1 MDMSNHNTNPSWL
14 AYFHHQPWRNMPQRI
29 LSIACSYY
37 DFFSFNAVVTSLKI
51 NPLFKSKVISMRF
64 ALLMMSYTSGVCRE
78 IYRNRVNYYS
88 VLCFSRTYWP
98 ATTLK
103 WNLKLYRVGF
113 AFTNGVGRCLFSVY
127 KTWAHLTKAAV
138 TQYKTLPTSTS
149 LKPKIT

>member
-88 VLCFSRTYWP
+88 VLYFSRTYWP
-98 ATTLK
+98 ATTIRILGRLEMQFVLRC
-103 WNLKLYRVGF
+103 WNGIWNQYWFEVIRDFQLY
-113 AFTNGVGRCLFSVY
+113 S
-127 KTWAHLTKAAV
+127 
-138 TQYKTLPTSTS
+138 
-149 LKPKIT
+149 KIFHFNIQAQVFNPSFF

>member
-1 MDMSNHNTNPSWL
+1 MVSCPTRTKNLERYLKCTCWMDMSNHNTNPSWL

-88 VLCFSRTYWP
+88 VIYFSRTLSPYPSVLDFWKIQ
-98 ATTLK
+98 LEES
-103 WNLKLYRVGF
+103 NLTNWIFSLFQTGF
-113 AFTNGVGRCLFSVY
+113 L
-127 KTWAHLTKAAV
+127 
-138 TQYKTLPTSTS
+138 LPV
-149 LKPKIT
+149 

>member
-78 IYRNRVNYYS
+78 IYRNRVNFYS
-88 VLCFSRTYWP
+88 VLYFSRTFYSAPSIFAVCRNLVWEIWFKKSGSRKVVRE
-98 ATTLK
+98 K
-103 WNLKLYRVGF
+103 WLTRKKGGF
-113 AFTNGVGRCLFSVY
+113 IV
-127 KTWAHLTKAAV
+127 
-138 TQYKTLPTSTS
+138 
-149 LKPKIT
+149 

>member
-1 MDMSNHNTNPSWL
+1 
-14 AYFHHQPWRNMPQRI
+14 MPQRI

-88 VLCFSRTYWP
+88 VLYFSRTWS
-98 ATTLK
+98 ATAIRFLER
-103 WNLKLYRVGF
+103 LGIKLVL
-113 AFTNGVGRCLFSVY
+113 RC
-127 KTWAHLTKAAV
+127 
-138 TQYKTLPTSTS
+138 
-149 LKPKIT
+149 

>member
-1 MDMSNHNTNPSWL
+1 
-14 AYFHHQPWRNMPQRI
+14 MPQRI

-88 VLCFSRTYWP
+88 VLYFSRTYWP
-98 ATTLK
+98 ATTIRILERLQIK
-103 WNLKLYRVGF
+103 FVLH
-113 AFTNGVGRCLFSVY
+113 C
-127 KTWAHLTKAAV
+127 
-138 TQYKTLPTSTS
+138 
-149 LKPKIT
+149 

>member
-88 VLCFSRTYWP
+88 VLYFSRTWS
-98 ATTLK
+98 ATAIRFPERLGIK
-103 WNLKLYRVGF
+103 LVLRCWNGKSLNCIVWISNLKLILGW
-113 AFTNGVGRCLFSVY
+113 GSV
-127 KTWAHLTKAAV
+127 
-138 TQYKTLPTSTS
+138 
-149 LKPKIT
+149 